1 MAITYEPIASAT
13 LSSANS
19 VLTVSSIP
27 GTYTDLRVIFTW
39 LHNSSDG
46 TVNIRMNSSFAETYY
61 YNWGNGDGA
70 SATTNYGQGS
80 AFVSL
85 STATATTTIPGLI
98 ILDIFQ
104 YANTS
109 YNKTM
114 LAQTAVDKAGSGNVR
129 FYCGLWPSTSAVS
142 SIRFSEASGTS
153 LKPGTSVTVYGITK
167 A

>member
-39 LHNSSDG
+39 LHDSSAG
-46 TVNIRMNSSFAETYY
+46 TVNIRMNSSSAETYY
-61 YNWGNGDGA
+61 YNWGNGDGT
-70 SATTNYGQGS
+70 SATTNYGSGN
-80 AFVSL
+80 AFSDL

-114 LAQTAVDKAGSGNVR
+114 LAQTALDKAGSGNVR
-129 FYCGLWPSTSAVS
+129 FYCGLWPSTSAIS
-142 SIRFSEASGTS
+142 SIRFADTTGASMKT
-153 LKPGTSVTVYGITK
+153 GTSVTVYGITK